1 VLSRATGNGSRL
13 REGLWWRGCAVSW
26 KAGKQRAGLHGRR
39 GRLAERKLV
48 PGLLN
53 SRTSQRVRIEGFG
66 QRPGIPFHRLGL
78 HRLQLVTPNA
88 FEFCS
93 PVCVQDRDQSPAAMQ
108 TPRNRVHRVSPSGP
122 QRRNGLHV
130 PMLRPNKESCGR
142 RLLLR
147 RKTSREFLCAF
158 AREGTFPTGPRCDG
172 RTRGSAHHSSK
183 ASAPKCAVR
192 NTARFAMSHSLAPRP
207 DASRA
212 YGLSYRLPLAR
223 SLSVFP
229 RLRDRTGDGAAGR
242 KRSVSGRFLRP
253 SPRWF
258 RRARSAPALA

>member
-1 VLSRATGNGSRL
+1 VARVRCILESRKAK
-13 REGLWWRGCAVSW
+13 SW
-26 KAGKQRAGLHGRR
+26 SAWEAGTACSAQAR
-39 GRLAERKLV
+39 
-48 PGLLN
+48 

-142 RLLLR
+142 RLLPPAQNESGIFMRLR
-147 RKTSREFLCAF
+147 SGRH
-158 AREGTFPTGPRCDG
+158 FPTGPRCDG
-172 RTRGSAHHSSK
+172 RTRGSARHSSK

-192 NTARFAMSHSLAPRP
+192 N
-207 DASRA
+207 
-212 YGLSYRLPLAR
+212 PLT
-223 SLSVFP
+223 S
-229 RLRDRTGDGAAGR
+229 
-242 KRSVSGRFLRP
+242 
-253 SPRWF
+253 
-258 RRARSAPALA
+258 